1 MILLLSVLSV
11 RLLCQQGLIEAL
23 RPPSCLV
30 KGLPAGGRSL
40 NRVSQ
45 ALRRPEEP
53 RTLLLDL
60 DGIELV
66 TGRPLCLL
74 YLDVLQ
80 ALNWL
85 LLHLERELLIDVPL
99 GLEAPLGAAPASAL
113 ALLRRDG
120 LEGVKGECLC
130 LGHSRAASARASR
143 RIIRLDKVER
153 VPEVL
158 RRVLQEVEAWTVTWW
173 SCVLVAMLL
182 PCAVNVEL
190 PPLVS
195 ASIVLLDL
203 VQGHN
208 NIPVHLAGHLG
219 KLFVEAGIYWTQME
233 SP

>member
-66 TGRPLCLL
+66 PAWTLSLL
-74 YLDVLQ
+74 NLDVLK

-85 LLHLERELLIDVPL
+85 LLH
-99 GLEAPLGAAPASAL
+99 
-113 ALLRRDG
+113 
-120 LEGVKGECLC
+120 
-130 LGHSRAASARASR
+130 
-143 RIIRLDKVER
+143 
-153 VPEVL
+153 
-158 RRVLQEVEAWTVTWW
+158 
-173 SCVLVAMLL
+173 
-182 PCAVNVEL
+182 
-190 PPLVS
+190 
-195 ASIVLLDL
+195 
-203 VQGHN
+203 
-208 NIPVHLAGHLG
+208 
-219 KLFVEAGIYWTQME
+219 F
-233 SP
+233 